1 MVSCLSVL
9 PDIEFIWGFF
19 EKKTTIESIMNN
31 NIDEIKV
38 TEINA
43 SALNFVGNAFKIFR
57 SAAQVSKLYRNWK
70 QQQVHK
76 TYLQHKLKSKS

>member
-9 PDIEFIWGFF
+9 PDIELVWGFF